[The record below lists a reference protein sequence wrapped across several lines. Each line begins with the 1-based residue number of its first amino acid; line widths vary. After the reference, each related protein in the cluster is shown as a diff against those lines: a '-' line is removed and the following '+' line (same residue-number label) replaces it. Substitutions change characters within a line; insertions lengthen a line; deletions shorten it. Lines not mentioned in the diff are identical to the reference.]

1 MIMKSMLWLIA
12 VVLVSALGSA
22 GCNRSDSADTGGV
35 ATGQGSGMEREA
47 QEAVMSEVTK
57 RWTKGPEGWMTAR
70 NIGTS
75 FAPVEFLR
83 QFREI
88 TVDVVRPYDLSDS
101 DRLNG
106 FEWAGE
112 VRFKQAPCREAGEP
126 GLVLDGLAGLN
137 MVRQRGRWSQ
147 WVDFQPEA
155 VPVQK
160 VKGRWQVNEDT
171 WMLRG
176 RVPGAQDFAKAGVK

>member
-1 MIMKSMLWLIA
+1 MITKSTLWPIA
-12 VVLVSALGSA
+12 GVLVSAFVLADCS
-22 GCNRSDSADTGGV
+22 RSDSADTGGT
-35 ATGQGSGMEREA
+35 AEGQVSGLEREA
-47 QEAVMSEVTK
+47 QEAVMSEVMK
-57 RWTKGPEGWMTAR
+57 RWTKGPEGWITAR

-88 TVDVVRPYDLSDS
+88 AVEGVRVYDLSDS

-112 VRFKQAPCREAGEP
+112 VSFKQAPCREAGEP
-126 GLVLDGLAGLN
+126 GLLLDGLAGMN

-147 WVDFQPEA
+147 WVDFQPES
-155 VPVQK
+155 VHVQK
-160 VKGRWQVNEDT
+160 VKGRWQVNDDT